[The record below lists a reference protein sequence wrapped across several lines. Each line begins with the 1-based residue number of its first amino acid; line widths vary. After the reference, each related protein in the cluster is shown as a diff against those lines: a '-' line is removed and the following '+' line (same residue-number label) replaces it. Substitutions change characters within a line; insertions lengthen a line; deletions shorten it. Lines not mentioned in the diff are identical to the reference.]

1 MENKMAAAA
10 AETAAPAEGKK
21 TNGAVVVVA
30 AESNKSGFYIYIGPN
45 IKGLIQTGTIYRG
58 NLAQALQAAAPAIKK
73 YPLVRTLIVS
83 GDALPMAWRMLKEP
97 GNALYA
103 NYRKLAGK

>member
-1 MENKMAAAA
+1 MENKIAAAA
-10 AETAAPAEGKK
+10 IETAAPVEGRK
-21 TNGAVVVVA
+21 TNGAVVA

-45 IKGLIQTGTIYRG
+45 IKGLIQTGTIYRE
-58 NLAQALQAAAPAIKK
+58 NLAQALQTAAPAIEK

-83 GDALPMAWRMLKEP
+83 GDALPTARRMLKES

-103 NYRKLAGK
+103 NYQKLAGK